1 MSYTL
6 REQLC
11 HPENCGGPR
20 TAGQIRYLVY
30 HYTGNDGDTAA
41 DNAAYFQSR
50 VVKASAHY
58 FVDDHTVYR
67 SVPDLRVAWA
77 VGGSKYAGAGQTG
90 GGTMYGI
97 INNTN
102 SLSIEMC
109 GTAGDGSRQAGEA
122 ALENAAALGRELMK
136 KYGIPLEHVYRHFDV
151 TGKRCPAYLVE
162 NHAWTAFKRRLTMD
176 NTPAPAHKEGVDWAV
191 QNGILLGGADGD
203 LMLSQP
209 VTREQMCTLLL
220 RFMHILEE

>member
-77 VGGSKYAGAGQTG
+77 VGGSKYAGAGQAG

-162 NHAWTAFKRRLTMD
+162 NHAWTAFKRRLAMD

>member
-11 HPENCGGPR
+11 HPENCGGTR

-58 FVDDHTVYR
+58 YVDDHTVYR

-162 NHAWTAFKRRLTMD
+162 NHAWTAFKRRLAMD